1 MSEFGQTL
9 IYIVVFLNMVVSLFV
24 LLSAFTF
31 LSQATKFLTEV
42 NKHAEKWNTNR
53 WL

>member
-9 IYIVVFLNMVVSLFV
+9 IYIVMFLNMVVSVFV

-31 LSQATKFLTEV
+31 LSQATKLLTEV
-42 NKHAEKWNTNR
+42 NKHVEKWNTSR